1 MPIIYLRHER
11 HGEKIAI
18 AEMEAEY
25 DEQNGWRR
33 YTPGEPDEPADE
45 PVVAVN
51 HMLGRRR
58 RKEPEHVHDSR

>member
-1 MPIIYLRHER
+1 MIHLRHPR

-25 DEQNGWRR
+25 DEQNGWQR
-33 YTPGEPDEPADE
+33 YTPGEPEDE

>member
-1 MPIIYLRHER
+1 MIYMRHPR

-25 DEQNGWRR
+25 DEQNGWER
-33 YTPGEPDEPADE
+33 YTPSEPDEPADE
-45 PVVAVN
+45 PVIAVN

>member
-25 DEQNGWRR
+25 DEQNGWER
-33 YTPGEPDEPADE
+33 YTPGKPDEPADE
-45 PVVAVN
+45 PVIAVN

-58 RKEPEHVHDSR
+58 RKEPEHVNDSR

>member
-1 MPIIYLRHER
+1 MIHLRHPR

-25 DEQNGWRR
+25 DEQNGWSR
-33 YTPGEPDEPADE
+33 YTPGEPDEP
-45 PVVAVN
+45 VIAVN

-58 RKEPEHVHDSR
+58 RKELEHVHDSR